1 MSILVCSTK
10 YGGCGYIGYAES
22 FIWATDDI
30 TICPSCGED
39 HTFQITR
46 ENIDSLTNDNNLK
59 LASALLDLEI
69 EAPAW
74 AKQ

>member
-1 MSILVCSTK
+1 MSILICSTK

-22 FIWATDDI
+22 FIWEAADI
-30 TICPSCGED
+30 TICPACLED

-46 ENIDSLTNDNNLK
+46 ENIDSLTDKDNHRLANTLLNL
-59 LASALLDLEI
+59 ET
-69 EAPAW
+69 EVVAW